1 VQSLQTLDTAAPTA
15 TEYFPAPQLAQAL
28 AMEAPVVVRYL
39 PAPQSV
45 HATLPVNSLYF
56 PAPHATHVPPSS
68 PVNPGLQTQAV
79 ISVFAVNACP
89 EFVVQS
95 VHGAVPVAALY
106 FEAAHAKHG
115 PPSGP
120 EYPAMQTQTLD
131 ALVDCEFAGQATH
144 APAADAPVA
153 AENVPAPQSRHV
165 AVVVAPVAAEY
176 LPAPQSR
183 HAAEPVLILYLPAPH
198 AVHAPPSGP
207 EKPAIH
213 AQLVDTTLPLGDC
226 ELAGQ
231 SEHVAVDVAPTAAE
245 YVLASQLVHA
255 TLPVTVLYFP
265 AIHSVH
271 VPPFTPVYPGLQR
284 QESILVC
291 NVSVFPEF
299 DGQSSHVTPVVVY
312 LPAVHS
318 EHIVGPTTALYLP
331 TSHAVHVPPSGPV
344 YPALHWQL
352 VKLLPLAENELSGQ
366 FIQVL
371 EILYF
376 PASHEMHASTS
387 GAAVIREGHSIV

>member
-1 VQSLQTLDTAAPTA
+1 MQSLQTLDTAAPTA

-39 PAPQSV
+39 PAPHSV

-106 FEAAHAKHG
+106 FEAAHAKHA

-120 EYPAMQTQTLD
+120 VYPAMQTQTLD

-183 HAAEPVLILYLPAPH
+183 HAAEPVPILYFPAPH

-207 EKPAIH
+207 EKPATH
-213 AQLVDTTLPLGDC
+213 T
-226 ELAGQ
+226 Q
-231 SEHVAVDVAPTAAE
+231 SVG
-245 YVLASQLVHA
+245 AS
-255 TLPVTVLYFP
+255 LPV
-265 AIHSVH
+265 
-271 VPPFTPVYPGLQR
+271 
-284 QESILVC
+284 
-291 NVSVFPEF
+291 
-299 DGQSSHVTPVVVY
+299 
-312 LPAVHS
+312 
-318 EHIVGPTTALYLP
+318 
-331 TSHAVHVPPSGPV
+331 
-344 YPALHWQL
+344 
-352 VKLLPLAENELSGQ
+352 
-366 FIQVL
+366 
-371 EILYF
+371 
-376 PASHEMHASTS
+376 
-387 GAAVIREGHSIV
+387 AACE